1 MLCFQIIRNGFCRE
15 GVAHI
20 VEGVLDH
27 SFQLVDLSHLIALDN
42 IREDLGYDEFEDV
55 DEDAIM
61 FQQGYDGDIMEV
73 EDGESFEIPKGYVA
87 SIIEDEPY
95 YMLFEYFEGNWDKE
109 EIYDDIDAG
118 WYSLNG
124 NTIKKIKDS
133 DIINE

>member
-1 MLCFQIIRNGFCRE
+1 MKLFIKPTF
-15 GVAHI
+15 
-20 VEGVLDH
+20 
-27 SFQLVDLSHLIALDN
+27 DN

-73 EDGESFEIPKGYVA
+73 EDGESFE
-87 SIIEDEPY
+87 
-95 YMLFEYFEGNWDKE
+95 MLFEYFEGNWDKE

>member
-1 MLCFQIIRNGFCRE
+1 MKFSQVKIDLEML
-15 GVAHI
+15 
-20 VEGVLDH
+20 
-27 SFQLVDLSHLIALDN
+27 
-42 IREDLGYDEFEDV
+42 DV
-55 DEDAIM
+55 
-61 FQQGYDGDIMEV
+61 G
-73 EDGESFEIPKGYVA
+73 

>member
-1 MLCFQIIRNGFCRE
+1 MKLFIKPTF
-15 GVAHI
+15 
-20 VEGVLDH
+20 
-27 SFQLVDLSHLIALDN
+27 DN

-87 SIIEDEPY
+87 SIIE
-95 YMLFEYFEGNWDKE
+95 

>member
-1 MLCFQIIRNGFCRE
+1 MKLFIKPTF
-15 GVAHI
+15 
-20 VEGVLDH
+20 
-27 SFQLVDLSHLIALDN
+27 DN

-95 YMLFEYFEGNWDKE
+95 YMLFE

>member
-1 MLCFQIIRNGFCRE
+1 MKLFIKPTF
-15 GVAHI
+15 
-20 VEGVLDH
+20 
-27 SFQLVDLSHLIALDN
+27 DN
-42 IREDLGYDEFEDV
+42 IREDL
-55 DEDAIM
+55 
-61 FQQGYDGDIMEV
+61 GYDGDIMEV

>member
-1 MLCFQIIRNGFCRE
+1 MKLFIKPTF
-15 GVAHI
+15 
-20 VEGVLDH
+20 
-27 SFQLVDLSHLIALDN
+27 DN

-87 SIIEDEPY
+87 SIIE
-95 YMLFEYFEGNWDKE
+95 YFEGNWDKE

>member
-1 MLCFQIIRNGFCRE
+1 M
-15 GVAHI
+15 
-20 VEGVLDH
+20 
-27 SFQLVDLSHLIALDN
+27 
-42 IREDLGYDEFEDV
+42 
-55 DEDAIM
+55 
-61 FQQGYDGDIMEV
+61 MEV
-73 EDGESFEIPKGYVA
+73 EDGESFEIPRGYVA

>member
-1 MLCFQIIRNGFCRE
+1 MKLFIKPTF
-15 GVAHI
+15 
-20 VEGVLDH
+20 
-27 SFQLVDLSHLIALDN
+27 DN

-109 EIYDDIDAG
+109 EIYDDIGAG

>member
-1 MLCFQIIRNGFCRE
+1 MKLFIKPTF
-15 GVAHI
+15 
-20 VEGVLDH
+20 
-27 SFQLVDLSHLIALDN
+27 DN

-95 YMLFEYFEGNWDKE
+95 YMNTSKE
-109 EIYDDIDAG
+109 IG
-118 WYSLNG
+118 
-124 NTIKKIKDS
+124 TKKKS
-133 DIINE
+133 MMTSMQVGTH

>member
-1 MLCFQIIRNGFCRE
+1 MKLFIKPTF
-15 GVAHI
+15 
-20 VEGVLDH
+20 
-27 SFQLVDLSHLIALDN
+27 DN

-118 WYSLNG
+118 WYSSRKSKIQTLLTSKIQCNNG
-124 NTIKKIKDS
+124 SYIH
-133 DIINE
+133 

>member
-1 MLCFQIIRNGFCRE
+1 MKLFIKPTF
-15 GVAHI
+15 
-20 VEGVLDH
+20 
-27 SFQLVDLSHLIALDN
+27 DN

-73 EDGESFEIPKGYVA
+73 
-87 SIIEDEPY
+87 EDEPY

>member
-1 MLCFQIIRNGFCRE
+1 MKLFIKPTF
-15 GVAHI
+15 
-20 VEGVLDH
+20 
-27 SFQLVDLSHLIALDN
+27 DN

-73 EDGESFEIPKGYVA
+73 EDGESFEN
-87 SIIEDEPY
+87 
-95 YMLFEYFEGNWDKE
+95 FEGNWDKE

>member
-1 MLCFQIIRNGFCRE
+1 MKLFIKPTF
-15 GVAHI
+15 
-20 VEGVLDH
+20 
-27 SFQLVDLSHLIALDN
+27 DN

-87 SIIEDEPY
+87 R
-95 YMLFEYFEGNWDKE
+95 
-109 EIYDDIDAG
+109 
-118 WYSLNG
+118 